1 MSNINLSKIGNSDN
15 TLAIVDSRVPNRWLD
30 AWGAVDKAVIDKYN
44 AGDWTITAT
53 GTAPVAASLLPD
65 AEILIST
72 QASTDFSGDNMQ
84 ILGSRFRL
92 EAGRPL
98 YFGARVTLSEATQ
111 SDFIVG
117 LCGID
122 TALTAASSTHGLD
135 IGAGGVFF
143 SKLDAVTTCNF
154 KTFQTTTENNTAVA
168 LTMDTLPHTYEIL
181 WDGAALTGRVDGVEV
196 AKFTTTLPSVVL
208 TPSIAFRKGDTA
220 AGVYTCT
227 IHEFRCIAVRG

>member
-1 MSNINLSKIGNSDN
+1 MSNINISKIGNSDN
-15 TLAIVDSRVPNRWLD
+15 TLAIVDSRVPGRWLD
-30 AWGAVDKAVIDKYN
+30 AWGNVDKVIIDTYL
-44 AGDWTITAT
+44 ADEWTVTAT

-65 AEILIST
+65 AKILISS

-84 ILGSRFRL
+84 ILGSRFKL
-92 EAGRPL
+92 DAGKPV

-122 TALTAASSTHGLD
+122 TTLTAASSAHALN
-135 IGAGGVFF
+135 IGAGGAFF
-143 SKLDAVTTCNF
+143 SKLDGVTACHF
-154 KTFQTTTENNTAVA
+154 KTYQTTTENNTAAA
-168 LTMDTLPHTYEIL
+168 LTMDVAPHWYEII
-181 WDGAALTGRVDGVEV
+181 WDGAALTGRIDGVEV
-196 AKFTTTLPSVVL
+196 AKFTTTLPTVVL

-227 IHEFRCIAVRG
+227 VHNFITIAVRG